1 MAMPVVAERKRLT
14 LTEFGP
20 GVVANLALDEISSL
34 EASAERWR
42 RRLGLP
48 STPLVVTS
56 LEGTTRIAAR
66 HVTGVLR
73 VGGIDF
79 EIVPK
84 FLGQQSVPGSSWK
97 DALWRILSLVD
108 NAAPSDELTS
118 ALPTQNL
125 SLVDLLADVF
135 VSGFRKGA
143 ARGLPR
149 TYREDR
155 SLEPVVRG
163 SIDLGRMG
171 DWLARPWLVPCVVD
185 SLTEDTD
192 AARLIRWAAS
202 ELSSTVSSSRR
213 SQNLRDIVH
222 SMAGV
227 GVRPPSVAT
236 ATAIRLGSQY
246 QALQQVVGL
255 ASLLLEGRGLEHA
268 TGPAEMGGFL
278 WNSDEVYERFLFY
291 LCQRAAR
298 QLAYQAEKRSLRMG
312 EPATPATRPLTTTPD
327 VLIRQP
333 GSGVVA
339 VIDAKYKVFG
349 RTPKASDSY
358 QIVTAAHTTGCRWVA
373 LAYPDSGGGAAKS
386 WSVTSHLGGGAVAL
400 TALPL
405 DLLRASTQVG
415 TTALVAELAAWIKQ
429 GPT

>member
-1 MAMPVVAERKRLT
+1 MAMPVVTARKRLT

-20 GVVANLALDEISSL
+20 GVLANLSPEEIASL
-34 EASAERWR
+34 EASAEGWG

-48 STPLVVTS
+48 SAPLVVTTF
-56 LEGTTRIAAR
+56 EGTTRVAAR

-84 FLGQQSVPGSSWK
+84 FLGQRPDSESSWK

-108 NAAPSDELTS
+108 ESAPSDELTS
-118 ALPTQNL
+118 ALPTENL

-135 VSGFRKGA
+135 VSGFRRGT

-163 SIDLGRMG
+163 SIDLSRMG
-171 DWLARPWLVPCVVD
+171 DWIARPWQVPCVVD

-192 AARLIRWAAS
+192 AAQLIRWAAN
-202 ELSSTVSSSRR
+202 ELSRAVSSSRR

-222 SMAGV
+222 SMPTV
-227 GVRPPSVAT
+227 SSRPPSVAA
-236 ATAIRLGSQY
+236 ATAIRLGPQY

-255 ASLLLEGRGLEHA
+255 AALLLEGRGLEHA
-268 TGPAEMGGFL
+268 TGPGEMGGFL
-278 WNSDEVYERFLFY
+278 WNSDEIYERFLFY

-298 QLAYQAEKRSLRMG
+298 QLSYRAEKRSLRMG
-312 EPATPATRPLTTTPD
+312 EPLTPGTRPLTTTPD

-333 GSGVVA
+333 GSAVVA
-339 VIDAKYKVFG
+339 VIDAKYNVFG
-349 RTPKASDSY
+349 RTPEASDSY
-358 QIVTAAHTTGCRWVA
+358 QIVMAAHATGCRWVA
-373 LAYPDSGGGAAKS
+373 LAYPDSTQEAAKS
-386 WSVTSHLGGGAVAL
+386 WSVSSRLGGGDVAL

-405 DLLRASTQVG
+405 DLLLASTRVG
-415 TTALVAELAAWIKQ
+415 TTSLVAELATWIKQ
-429 GPT
+429 G